1 MAIVR
6 PTIRIAE
13 PEPVMAVAAPSRPPQ
28 VDATIAELKAMVGDR
43 LSTAHAVRE
52 QHGKDISYHEAPLP
66 DAVVFA
72 ESAEEVQKIVQI
84 CSRHGT
90 PIIPFGTG
98 TSLEGHISAPNGGIS
113 LDVSRMNKV
122 LQVNEADLDVVV
134 QPGVTRK
141 QLNEYIRATGLFF
154 PIDPGADASIGGMAS
169 TRASGTNAVRYGT
182 MRENVLAMQVV
193 TPDGRLMRLGRRSRK
208 SSAGYDMVKLFV
220 GSEGTLGVITEITLR
235 LYGIPESMV
244 AATCAFDSLEGA
256 VNTVIQTIQSGIP
269 VARIELMDTETVDTV
284 NKYSKLSLPNKN
296 LLLLEF
302 HGTEAGTKEQ
312 AEMVQALAAENG
324 GGNFAWTSQAEERS
338 KMWQARHD
346 AAWAAKAAKPGWGMW
361 ATDVCVP
368 ISNLAECI
376 LETQKDIV
384 ANGLYAPIVGHVG
397 DGNFHLT
404 MMVDPNDPTYL
415 PRAEGLND
423 RMIARAQNLG
433 GTCTGEHGVGVGK
446 IKYLY
451 AEHGEAV
458 SLMRAVKKAIDPD
471 NIMNPGKIFGPMN

>member
-1 MAIVR
+1 MAI
-6 PTIRIAE
+6 
-13 PEPVMAVAAPSRPPQ
+13 AAPARPPQ
-28 VDATIAELKAMVGDR
+28 VDATIIELKALLGDR

-72 ESAEEVQKIVQI
+72 ESAEEVRTIVQI
-84 CSRHGT
+84 CARHGT

-154 PIDPGADASIGGMAS
+154 PIDPGADASIGGMTS

-284 NKYSKLSLPNKN
+284 NRYSKLSLPHKN

-324 GGNFAWTSQAEERS
+324 GGDFAWTSQAEERS

-384 ANGLYAPIVGHVG
+384 ATGLYAPIVGHVG

-433 GTCTGEHGVGVGK
+433 GTCTGEHGIGIGK

-458 SLMRAVKKAIDPD
+458 GLMRAVKKAIDPD

>member
-1 MAIVR
+1 MDTV
-6 PTIRIAE
+6 
-13 PEPVMAVAAPSRPPQ
+13 VQAAPVQARAPE
-28 VDATIAELKAMVGDR
+28 VDATIAELRRMFGDR

-52 QHGKDISYHEAPLP
+52 QHGKDISYHAAHLP

-72 ESAEEVQKIVQI
+72 ESAEEVQQIVQL
-84 CSRHGT
+84 CARNKT
-90 PIIPFGTG
+90 PIIAFGTG

-122 LQVNEADLDVVV
+122 LQVNESDLDVVV

-141 QLNEYIRATGLFF
+141 QLNEYLRATGLFF

-182 MRENVLAMQVV
+182 MRENVLSLQVV
-193 TPDGRLMRLGRRSRK
+193 TADGRMMRIGRRSRK
-208 SSAGYDMVKLFV
+208 SSAGYDLVKLFV

-235 LYGIPESMV
+235 LYGMPESMV
-244 AATCAFDSLEGA
+244 AATCAFDDLEGA
-256 VNTVIQTIQSGIP
+256 VNTVIQTIQAGIP
-269 VARIELMDTETVDTV
+269 VARIELLDTYTVDTL
-284 NKYSKLSLPNKN
+284 NKYSKLDLPAKN
-296 LLLLEF
+296 LLMLEF

-312 AEMVQALAAENG
+312 AEMVQAIAADHG

-346 AAWAAKAAKPGWGMW
+346 AAWAAKAYKPGWGMW

-368 ISNLAECI
+368 ISRLAECI

-384 ANGLYAPIVGHVG
+384 ANGLFAPIVGHVG

-404 MMVDPNDPTYL
+404 MMVDPDDPTWL
-415 PRAEGLND
+415 PRAGALND
-423 RMIARAQNLG
+423 RMVARALSLG
-433 GTCTGEHGVGVGK
+433 GTCTGEHGVGMGK

-451 AEHGEAV
+451 DEHGDAV
-458 SLMRAVKKAIDPD
+458 SLMRSIKRALDPD
-471 NIMNPGKIFGPMN
+471 NIMNPGKIFGPLN